1 MASLGFSSP
10 QLMINRLWLVILFC
24 ICIYCGNSFT
34 FCDGQPQNIE
44 TFFPFPSP
52 TPAPAPAPTPQ
63 IITPISPPVEPPPPE
78 PQPPLPL
85 PLPLPQR
92 KSNDTSKIAKAAAA
106 TAASTLVVCAVVFF
120 FVQRC
125 IVAKRRNKISGGVI
139 GNTGS
144 RGSRGQPAV
153 VNRNEFERY
162 DGNLMGFIVDE
173 DGLDVLYWRNLEA
186 KNLKKKKSSRK
197 EALKNGQEIEGY
209 DDDGEGTSRE
219 NELPLFRGS
228 SSTSQ
233 MDLEPEGSDQIRSG
247 SSGMMAFKAVEYREP
262 LVELS
267 FQSSSG
273 STPPPPPHSPP
284 PKPPPLPI
292 AVPLPPPPPP
302 IPAKNGPGPP
312 PPPPP
317 KTKSRSL
324 NALSKPQPQGVKL
337 KPLHWDKVNTNH
349 EHSMVWDKMDG
360 SFR

>member
-1 MASLGFSSP
+1 MASLRFFSP
-10 QLMINRLWLVILFC
+10 QLMINRPWLVILFC
-24 ICIYCGNSFT
+24 IGIYCGNSFT

-44 TFFPFPSP
+44 TYFPFPSP
-52 TPAPAPAPTPQ
+52 SPTPAPAPTPQ
-63 IITPISPPVEPPPPE
+63 IISPISPPVESPPPE

-85 PLPLPQR
+85 PLPQK
-92 KSNDTSKIAKAAAA
+92 KSNDKSNIVKAAAA
-106 TAASTLVVCAVVFF
+106 TAGSTLVVCAVVFF
-120 FVQRC
+120 LVQRC
-125 IVAKRRNKISGGVI
+125 IVAKRRNKINGGVI

-162 DGNLMGFIVDE
+162 DGNLKGFIVDE
-173 DGLDVLYWRNLEA
+173 DGLDVLYWRKLEA
-186 KNLKKKKSSRK
+186 KNSKKKSFGK
-197 EALKNGQEIEGY
+197 EALKNRQEIEGY
-209 DDDGEGTSRE
+209 DDDGEGSSRE
-219 NELPLFRGS
+219 NELPLFRGR

-233 MDLEPEGSDQIRSG
+233 MDLVPEGSDQIRIG
-247 SSGMMAFKAVEYREP
+247 SSGMMAFKAVENPEP

-267 FQSSSG
+267 FQSSTG
-273 STPPPPPHSPP
+273 SSPPPPHSPP
-284 PKPPPLPI
+284 PT
-292 AVPLPPPPPP
+292 PPPPPP

-317 KTKSRSL
+317 KPKSRSL

-337 KPLHWDKVNTNH
+337 KPLHWDKVNTNQ